1 MQSSDPNIE
10 MARLQK
16 EVSRKLELP
25 LDKLVFNYSEEEG
38 GTKLEL
44 VTINPKH
51 DQSFL
56 FHSLVAKDRLTAL
69 SEMFDYVSKNF
80 RKEQSYTV
88 QWSQHQGEL
97 HTSYFRARDMFE
109 VLEKFYHGR
118 HRDDYI
124 IFSIT
129 LNPIA

>member
-1 MQSSDPNIE
+1 MNSTDPNIE
-10 MARLQK
+10 MARLQR
-16 EVSRKLELP
+16 EISRKLELP
-25 LDKLVFNYSEEEG
+25 LDNLVFNYTPEG
-38 GTKLEL
+38 DQVKLEL
-44 VTINPKH
+44 ITINPKH

-56 FHSLVAKDRLTAL
+56 FHALQAEDKITAL
-69 SEMFDYVSKNF
+69 RNLLDYVVQTF

-88 QWSQHQGEL
+88 QWAAKGGEL

-118 HRDDYI
+118 VKEDYLV
-124 IFSIT
+124 FNIT